1 MDKSQSKIHK
11 TWVVYPIF
19 LAAFPVF
26 ALYYHNASEI
36 LPWVFVKPLIASLV
50 LAALIFVAAKLL
62 LRDWHKAGLLTAFS
76 LFVIF
81 SHGHIHSALA
91 YRFENLFAQ
100 GQYKFFGFLSLGI
113 DDILVSVWAV
123 FGLTLLVFLW
133 PTKSSLAAGGR
144 TRHDLAP
151 VTKFLNFVSI
161 FLFLV
166 PTVTS
171 AFYKI
176 ANIRP
181 QALQEI
187 DSQIDQEIPLN
198 VSEGAIKPD
207 IYYIILDRYGGE
219 RTMDLYGLNNSEFL
233 NFLTKKGF
241 YVAHQSTMNYPRTLP
256 SLASSLNMNYINFL
270 ADIAGDSTSDQTFAY
285 PLVDKHKV
293 GELLKSQGYR
303 YLHLGSWF
311 EPTKVSTIAD
321 QNFLTRDQFL
331 GLDGFSAEFFQ
342 TTLFAPVV
350 RRLSSRTASF
360 EFDIQH
366 RNRIL
371 DQFDNLEK
379 IPSFD
384 SPKFIFAHIL
394 LPHDPYVFG
403 KNCEEL
409 SSTAKASVPSYLAHV
424 SCANQ
429 KTEKL
434 VETILASSKTPPII
448 VIQADEGPYN
458 MIYPMPKGRFN
469 FKDASDDTL
478 NERFPILN
486 ALYLPGVDTSDL
498 YFSMTPVNTFR
509 FIFNKY
515 FGANLEL
522 LPDKNY
528 VYQDEDHFYK
538 FIEVTD
544 RLR

>member
-1 MDKSQSKIHK
+1 MKNTQIKARKIL
-11 TWVVYPIF
+11 VVYPFF

-50 LAALIFVAAKLL
+50 LAALIFVAAKLF

-91 YRFENLFAQ
+91 YRFENLFAE
-100 GQYKFFGFLSLGI
+100 GQYRFFGFLTLGI
-113 DDILVSVWAV
+113 DDILVSVWAIT
-123 FGLTLLVFLW
+123 GLALLIFLW
-133 PTKSSLAAGGR
+133 R
-144 TRHDLAP
+144 TRRSFFSI
-151 VTKFLNFVSI
+151 TKFLNFFAI
-161 FLFLV
+161 FLFAV

-176 ANIRP
+176 ANIKP
-181 QALQEI
+181 QVLQEI
-187 DSQIDQEIPLN
+187 DSKIGQEIPLN
-198 VSEGAIKPD
+198 PEEGAVKPD
-207 IYYIILDRYGGE
+207 IYYIILDRYAGE
-219 RTMDLYGLNNSEFL
+219 STLEGLYGFDNSEFL
-233 NFLTKKGF
+233 EFLTKKGF
-241 YVAHQSTMNYPRTLP
+241 YIADRSTMNYPRTLP
-256 SLASSLNMNYINFL
+256 SLAASLNMEYINFL
-270 ADIAGDSTSDQTFAY
+270 TEIAGDNTSDQTFAY
-285 PLVDKHKV
+285 PLVDNHKV
-293 GELLKSQGYR
+293 GQLLKSQGYR

-311 EPTKVSTIAD
+311 EPTKVSTLAD
-321 QNFLTRDQFL
+321 QNFIMGDLYL
-331 GLDGFSAEFFQ
+331 GLDGFSTELLE
-342 TTLFAPVV
+342 TTLFAPII
-350 RRLSSRTASF
+350 RRLSSRTSSF
-360 EFDIQH
+360 EFDAQH
-366 RNRIL
+366 LNRIL
-371 DQFDNLEK
+371 YEFENLAK
-379 IPSFD
+379 IPPLE
-384 SPKFIFAHIL
+384 SPKFVFAHIL

-403 KNCEEL
+403 SNCEEL
-409 SSTAKASVPSYLAHV
+409 PSTEKASIPSYLAHV

-458 MIYPMPKGRFN
+458 MLYPMPKGRFN

-498 YFSMTPVNTFR
+498 YPTMTPVNTFR

-538 FIEVTD
+538 YIDVTD

>member
-91 YRFENLFAQ
+91 YRFENLFAE
-100 GQYKFFGFLSLGI
+100 GQYRFFGFLTLGI
-113 DDILVSVWAV
+113 DDILVSVWAIT
-123 FGLTLLVFLW
+123 GLALLIFLW
-133 PTKSSLAAGGR
+133 R
-144 TRHDLAP
+144 TRRSFFSI
-151 VTKFLNFVSI
+151 TKFLNFFAI
-161 FLFLV
+161 FLFAV

-176 ANIRP
+176 ANIKP
-181 QALQEI
+181 QVLQEI
-187 DSQIDQEIPLN
+187 DSKIGQEIPLN
-198 VSEGAIKPD
+198 PEEGAVKPD
-207 IYYIILDRYGGE
+207 IYYIILDRYAGE
-219 RTMDLYGLNNSEFL
+219 STLEGLYGFDNSEFL
-233 NFLTKKGF
+233 EFLTKKGF
-241 YVAHQSTMNYPRTLP
+241 YIADRSTMNYPRTLP
-256 SLASSLNMNYINFL
+256 SLAASLNMEYINFL
-270 ADIAGDSTSDQTFAY
+270 TEIAGDNTSDQTFAY
-285 PLVDKHKV
+285 PLVDNHKV
-293 GELLKSQGYR
+293 GQLLKSQGYR

-311 EPTKVSTIAD
+311 EPTKVSTLAD
-321 QNFLTRDQFL
+321 QNFIMGDLYL
-331 GLDGFSAEFFQ
+331 GLDGFSTELLE
-342 TTLFAPVV
+342 TTLFAPII
-350 RRLSSRTASF
+350 RRLSSRTSSF
-360 EFDIQH
+360 EFDAQH
-366 RNRIL
+366 LNRIL
-371 DQFDNLEK
+371 YEFENLAK
-379 IPSFD
+379 IPPLE
-384 SPKFIFAHIL
+384 SPKFVFAHIL

-403 KNCEEL
+403 SNCEEL
-409 SSTAKASVPSYLAHV
+409 PSTEKASIPSYLAHV
-424 SCANQ
+424 SCANK

-434 VETILASSKTPPII
+434 VETFLASSKTPPII

-458 MIYPMPKGRFN
+458 MLYPMPKTKKVGFD
-469 FKDASDDTL
+469 FAGASDDTL

-486 ALYLPGVDTSDL
+486 ALYLPGVGTSDL
-498 YFSMTPVNTFR
+498 YPSMTPVNTFR

-544 RLR
+544 RLRR

>member
-1 MDKSQSKIHK
+1 M
-11 TWVVYPIF
+11 VYPFF

-36 LPWVFVKPLIASLV
+36 LPWVFVKPLFVSLL
-50 LAALIFVAAKLL
+50 LAALIFGGAKLL
-62 LRDWHKAGLLTAFS
+62 LKDWHKAGLITGLAI
-76 LFVIF
+76 LIIF

-113 DDILVSVWAV
+113 DDILVAVWAV
-123 FGLTLLVFLW
+123 TGLALLVFLW
-133 PTKSSLAAGGR
+133 R
-144 TRHDLAP
+144 TRRRFP
-151 VTKFLNFVSI
+151 SITKFLNFFAI
-161 FLFLV
+161 FLFAV

-176 ANIRP
+176 ANIKP

-187 DSQIDQEIPLN
+187 DSKIGQEITLK
-198 VSEGAIKPD
+198 VEEGAVKPD

-219 RTMDLYGLNNSEFL
+219 KTMDLYGFDNHKFL
-233 NFLTKKGF
+233 NFLTEKGF
-241 YVAHQSTMNYPRTLP
+241 YVADRSTMNYPRTLP
-256 SLASSLNMNYINFL
+256 SLAASLNMEYINFL
-270 ADIAGDSTSDQTFAY
+270 TGIAGENTSDQTFAY
-285 PLVDKHKV
+285 PLLNNHKV

-311 EPTKVSTIAD
+311 EPTKVSPLAD
-321 QNFLTRDQFL
+321 QNFIMGDLYL
-331 GLDGFSAEFFQ
+331 GIDGFSTELLE
-342 TTLFAPVV
+342 TTLFAPII
-350 RRLSSRTASF
+350 RRLSSRTSSF
-360 EFDIQH
+360 EFDTQH

-371 DQFDNLEK
+371 YQFENLER
-379 IPSFD
+379 IPFLD

-403 KNCEEL
+403 ANCEEL
-409 SSTAKASVPSYLAHV
+409 SSTARASIPNYLAHV
-424 SCANQ
+424 SCAN
-429 KTEKL
+429 KRTMEL
-434 VETILASSKTPPII
+434 VETILASSKNPPVII
-448 VIQADEGPYN
+448 IQADEGPYN
-458 MIYPMPKGRFN
+458 MLYPMPKTKKVGFD
-469 FKDASDDTL
+469 FAGASDDTL

-498 YFSMTPVNTFR
+498 YPSMTPVNTFR

-515 FGANLEL
+515 FGADLGL

>member
-1 MDKSQSKIHK
+1 MMESKMKSIDRKIRK
-11 TWVVYPIF
+11 ILVVYPFF

-36 LPWVFVKPLIASLV
+36 LPWVFVKPLIASMILT
-50 LAALIFVAAKLL
+50 ALIFGLAKLL
-62 LRDWHKAGLLTAFS
+62 LEDWQKAGLLTAFAI
-76 LFVIF
+76 LVIF

-91 YRFENLFAQ
+91 YRFENLFAE
-100 GQYKFFGFLSLGI
+100 GQHRFFGLVSLGI
-113 DDILVSVWAV
+113 DDILVAVWAV
-123 FGLTLLVFLW
+123 TGLALLVFLW
-133 PTKSSLAAGGR
+133 R
-144 TRHDLAP
+144 TRRRFP
-151 VTKFLNFVSI
+151 SITKFLNFFAI
-161 FLFLV
+161 FLFAV

-176 ANIRP
+176 ANIKP

-187 DSQIDQEIPLN
+187 DSRIGQEIPLN
-198 VSEGAIKPD
+198 VEEGAVKPD
-207 IYYIILDRYGGE
+207 IYYIILDRYAGE
-219 RTMDLYGLNNSEFL
+219 AVLKDLYGFDNSEFL

-241 YVAHQSTMNYPRTLP
+241 YIADRSTMNYPRTLP
-256 SLASSLNMNYINFL
+256 SLAASLNMEYIDFL
-270 ADIAGDSTSDQTFAY
+270 TAIAGENTSDQTFAY
-285 PLVDKHKV
+285 PLVDNHKV
-293 GELLKSQGYR
+293 GQLLKSQGYR
-303 YLHLGSWF
+303 YLHMGSWF
-311 EPTKVSTIAD
+311 EPTKVSTLAD
-321 QNFLTRDQFL
+321 QNFIMGDLFL
-331 GLDGFSAEFFQ
+331 GIDGFSTELLE
-342 TTLFAPVV
+342 TTLFAPII
-350 RRLSSRTASF
+350 RRLSSRTSSF
-360 EFDIQH
+360 EFDTQN

-371 DQFDNLEK
+371 YQFENLER
-379 IPSFD
+379 IPSLD
-384 SPKFIFAHIL
+384 SPKFVFAHIL

-409 SSTAKASVPSYLAHV
+409 PSTAKASIPSYLAHV

-458 MIYPMPKGRFN
+458 MLYPMPKGRFN

-498 YFSMTPVNTFR
+498 YPSMTPVNTFR

-515 FGANLEL
+515 FGADLNI
-522 LPDKNY
+522 LPDRNY

>member
-1 MDKSQSKIHK
+1 MKSTDGKIRK
-11 TWVVYPIF
+11 IWVVYPFF

-36 LPWVFVKPLIASLV
+36 LPWVFVKPLIASLL
-50 LAALIFVAAKLL
+50 LAALIFGGAKLL
-62 LRDWHKAGLLTAFS
+62 LKDWHKAGLLTG
-76 LFVIF
+76 LVILIIF

-113 DDILVSVWAV
+113 DDILVAVWTV
-123 FGLTLLVFLW
+123 TGLALLIFLW
-133 PTKSSLAAGGR
+133 RTKRSFSS
-144 TRHDLAP
+144 
-151 VTKFLNFVSI
+151 VTKFLNFFAI
-161 FLFLV
+161 FLFAV

-176 ANIRP
+176 ANIKPRV
-181 QALQEI
+181 LQEI
-187 DSQIDQEIPLN
+187 DSKIGQEVTLK
-198 VSEGAIKPD
+198 VEEGAVKPD
-207 IYYIILDRYGGE
+207 IYYIILDRYAGE
-219 RTMDLYGLNNSEFL
+219 STLKDLYGFNNREFL
-233 NFLTKKGF
+233 DFLTEKGF
-241 YVAHQSTMNYPRTLP
+241 YVAERSTMNYPRTLI
-256 SLASSLNMNYINFL
+256 SLAASLNMEYINFL
-270 ADIAGDSTSDQTFAY
+270 AEIAGENTSDQTFSY
-285 PLVDKHKV
+285 PLLNNHKV

-311 EPTKVSTIAD
+311 EPTKVSPLAD
-321 QNFLTRDQFL
+321 QNFIMGDLYL
-331 GLDGFSAEFFQ
+331 GIDGFSTELLE
-342 TTLFAPVV
+342 TTLFAPII
-350 RRLSSRTASF
+350 RRLSSRTSSF
-360 EFDIQH
+360 EFDTQH

-371 DQFDNLEK
+371 YQFENLER
-379 IPSFD
+379 IPSLD

-403 KNCEEL
+403 GNCEEL
-409 SSTAKASVPSYLAHV
+409 PSIAKASIPNYLAHV

-458 MIYPMPKGRFN
+458 MLYPMPKTKKVGFD
-469 FKDASDDTL
+469 FAGASDDTL

-498 YFSMTPVNTFR
+498 YSSMTPVNTFR

>member
-1 MDKSQSKIHK
+1 MKSIDRKIRK
-11 TWVVYPIF
+11 ILVVYPFF

-36 LPWVFVKPLIASLV
+36 LPWVFVKPLIASMILT
-50 LAALIFVAAKLL
+50 ALIFGLAKLL
-62 LRDWHKAGLLTAFS
+62 LEDWQKAGLLTAFAI
-76 LFVIF
+76 LVIF

-91 YRFENLFAQ
+91 YRFENLFAE
-100 GQYKFFGFLSLGI
+100 GQHRFFGLVSLGI
-113 DDILVSVWAV
+113 DDILVAVWAV
-123 FGLTLLVFLW
+123 TGLALLVFLW
-133 PTKSSLAAGGR
+133 R
-144 TRHDLAP
+144 TRRRFP
-151 VTKFLNFVSI
+151 SITKFLNFFAI
-161 FLFLV
+161 FLFAV

-176 ANIRP
+176 ANIKP

-187 DSQIDQEIPLN
+187 DSRIGQEIPLN
-198 VSEGAIKPD
+198 VEEGAVKPD
-207 IYYIILDRYGGE
+207 IYYIILDRYAGE
-219 RTMDLYGLNNSEFL
+219 AVLKDLYGFDNSEFL

-241 YVAHQSTMNYPRTLP
+241 YIADRSTMNYPRTLP
-256 SLASSLNMNYINFL
+256 SLAASLNMEYIDFL
-270 ADIAGDSTSDQTFAY
+270 TAIAGENTSDQTFAY
-285 PLVDKHKV
+285 PLVDNHKV
-293 GELLKSQGYR
+293 GQLLKSQGYR
-303 YLHLGSWF
+303 YLHMGSWF
-311 EPTKVSTIAD
+311 EPTKVSTLAD
-321 QNFLTRDQFL
+321 QNFIMGDLFL
-331 GLDGFSAEFFQ
+331 GIDGFSTELLE
-342 TTLFAPVV
+342 TTLFAPII
-350 RRLSSRTASF
+350 RRLSSRTSSF
-360 EFDIQH
+360 EFDTQH

-371 DQFDNLEK
+371 YQFENLER
-379 IPSFD
+379 IPSLD
-384 SPKFIFAHIL
+384 SPKFVFAHIL

-409 SSTAKASVPSYLAHV
+409 PSTAKASVLSYLDHV
-424 SCANQ
+424 SCANK

-434 VETILASSKTPPII
+434 VETILASSKIPPII

-498 YFSMTPVNTFR
+498 YPSMTPVNTFR

-515 FGANLEL
+515 FGANLNI

-528 VYQDEDHFYK
+528 VYEDEDHFYK